1 MMPWDTFIASVILL
15 GCIAMVLSGFD
26 FARPYLSLA
35 STQYA
40 EAKGLQL
47 LLDNLTQE
55 QRVQYQAF
63 GFLMWLARKQGSAT
77 AFTTA
82 PRVTSL
88 NWKGE
93 AHWEREDA
101 LCPKANSWLVTA
113 CSRKKSH

>member
-1 MMPWDTFIASVILL
+1 MMPWENFVVAVALL
-15 GCIAMVLSGFD
+15 GCIAMALSGFD

-35 STQYA
+35 STQRA

-63 GFLMWLARKQGSAT
+63 GFLMWLARKHGNAT

-82 PRVTSL
+82 RRATSW
-88 NWKGE
+88 N
-93 AHWEREDA
+93 
-101 LCPKANSWLVTA
+101 
-113 CSRKKSH
+113 